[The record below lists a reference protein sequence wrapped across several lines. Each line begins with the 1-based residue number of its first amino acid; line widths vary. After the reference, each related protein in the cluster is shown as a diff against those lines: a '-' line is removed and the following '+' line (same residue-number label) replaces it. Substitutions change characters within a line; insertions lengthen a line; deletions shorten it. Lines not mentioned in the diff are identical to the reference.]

1 MFHPGV
7 IASAANIGAGGGG
20 GGATNVTFNGQQV
33 TYNGDVPVTYTPDLW
48 LFMGQRVTYQGDGII
63 LDGA

>member
-1 MFHPGV
+1 V
-7 IASAANIGAGGGG
+7 GAR
-20 GGATNVTFNGQQV
+20 TNVTFNGQQV

-48 LFMGQRVTYQGDGII
+48 LYRGQRVTYQGDGII